1 MNLLLRSLLL
11 LPAFSAASL
20 ATTAFA
26 TVSIEFQFGAVNKP
40 SGSIGAVVVD
50 TSGNGFSNPGDSPGV
65 LLTPGSILGGDDV
78 VVAVL
83 DDSNWPEWGSRRGF
97 AEHFA
102 VLDYE
107 SLGVEEGQP
116 WILHIF
122 PERTADTPLR
132 SGEPFLSYL
141 AEDLGGISSNSTMGS
156 TLPPDGGA
164 YLLSI
169 IDQSDGGEA
178 DLSSID
184 ISRLPLSGS
193 FGDWSGALGSSQQ
206 RTYFFEM
213 ASPGFI
219 GIRGIGSPGM
229 NFSIFRGG
237 SLVASGQGDPAFW
250 FEDELGGGWHT
261 LVIDLE
267 PGSPPPGNYQIEF
280 ASAFL
285 RQVLP
290 DLALGRT
297 LQSLQA
303 AGTNLAPGADLR
315 LISRRTRPVT
325 AFATVANLGDRPE
338 PLSVSARRGNRS
350 FRVVY
355 ATAAGNSTALIASGR
370 FLTRELSAGD
380 PSIWIR
386 STVRP
391 NRRRL
396 TRRSGGRTR
405 ILRRTFSNLFMTR
418 STRQPAIL
426 DGGWI
431 RISTR

>member
-1 MNLLLRSLLL
+1 MNHLLRSLLL
-11 LPAFSAASL
+11 LPAFSL
-20 ATTAFA
+20 ATTALA

-40 SGSIGAVVVD
+40 PGSIGVIVVD
-50 TSGNGFSNPGDSPGV
+50 TSGNGFSSPGDAPGV
-65 LLTPGSILGGDDV
+65 PLTPGATIGDDV

-83 DDSNWPEWGSRRGF
+83 DDSEWPEWGSRRGF

-116 WILHIF
+116 WMLYIF
-122 PERTADTPLR
+122 PERTADSSLR
-132 SGEPFLSYL
+132 SGEPFLSYT
-141 AEDLGGISSNSTMGS
+141 ADELGGISSNSTMGF

-164 YLLSI
+164 YHLSI
-169 IDQSDGGEA
+169 IDQNDGGEA
-178 DLSSID
+178 DLSSLD
-184 ISRLPLSGS
+184 IKRLPLSGS
-193 FGDWSGALGSSQQ
+193 FGDWSGAMGSSQQ

-219 GIRGIGSPGM
+219 GIKGSGSPGM
-229 NFSIFRGG
+229 TFSIFRGG

-250 FEDELGGGWHT
+250 FEDELDGGWHT

-267 PGSPPPGNYQIEF
+267 PGSPAPGNYQIEF

-290 DLALGRT
+290 DLALGRN
-297 LQSLQA
+297 LRSLRG
-303 AGTNLAPGADLR
+303 AGSNFAPGVDLR

-325 AFATVANLGDRPE
+325 AFATVANRGERPE
-338 PLSVSARRGNRS
+338 LLSVWARRGNPF
-350 FRVVY
+350 FRIIY
-355 ATAAGNSTALIASGR
+355 TTPTGNSTGRITSGR
-370 FLTRELSAGD
+370 FQTQALSAGD

-386 STVRP
+386 TNVRP

-396 TRRSGGRTR
+396 TRTSGNRTLT
-405 ILRRTFSNLFMTR
+405 LRRTFSVLFQAR
-418 STRQPAIL
+418 STRQPEIR
-426 DGGWI
+426 DGGWL
-431 RISTR
+431 RVLTR